1 MTRIVILAL
10 FFAIGCSRLERG
22 ASDSPI
28 CASASAVAALDGK
41 QVRLIGIYRQQLSD
55 HMMQRP
61 GESAPSRSLL
71 GYVHIELEG
80 VASAYDRI
88 APAGAPALIAL
99 GTHPRSRDEIARYSD
114 KKVSVKGTLVLDPS
128 RGQDP
133 PVAATTRP
141 EASLLDPGQPEIAE

>member
-10 FFAIGCSRLERG
+10 FFAIACSRQERG

-55 HMMQRP
+55 HEMQRP
-61 GESAPSRSLL
+61 GQSAPRRSSL
-71 GYVHIELEG
+71 GYVKIELEG

-99 GTHPRSRDEIARYSD
+99 GPQPRSRDEIERFAD

-128 RGQDP
+128 RARRP

-141 EASLLDPGQPEIAE
+141 EASLLDPEQPEFAE